1 MIPMEMKTKKN
12 KMVLAMAVVAALAMV
27 SVAGIATF
35 SDDSEA
41 DTVSMLIGTT
51 YDVDK
56 NNSAMELNL
65 VVDIWNIGGTDIGL
79 GIGNVHVGS
88 DVTVTGTINVGYKDA
103 SGKFVV
109 TDSLKVTNAS
119 GFNVTVV
126 VISAEGDLGNL
137 SGLLGLIPSLPS
149 IILDDRVSFLGV
161 GNDDSVV
168 APTGAF
174 ELTKGEAILGSISTP
189 EVVQVLLDA
198 FVNGGGSGN
207 LLNDLLDAV
216 TPFTG
221 NLKVKGLEL
230 EAVDVAGV
238 LVSAEGSTAIL
249 TGGAASLPGYD
260 AELTIKGVAVV
271 DYPAEVK
278 SVLTILS
285 SGMGL
290 DVPQGF
296 ISYNAAVIID
306 ADAEITIGNI
316 EPLAVGEFSVE
327 TGDNIYFAMLYS
339 ANGQIYYPASWSSTE
354 AYFENV
360 PVGTYTFVAYT
371 VTNDVIYST
380 NFGVS
385 GSMGKYN
392 VNLGTNRV
400 TIGANGQM
408 ADADLVFDTTNEW
421 IEYPTTFTPQ
431 VVYNVTNDEFGVLT
445 ADGIVFPD
453 YGLAAADEI
462 LFIAANRGIPGT
474 PVQVYLGPST
484 GTVYNDALVV
494 KSTLNSG
501 EIFVGAD
508 VYSQDSV
515 GYYYML
521 GDSTLEVKGT
531 LKFLYQSEAGPEIRG
546 IMANNAPG
554 HITLSDEGV
563 IEYGVFPG
571 LAPIAPSMGSID
583 AAYYFKNVTDS
594 GVVTKSTY
602 YFTTITKA
610 INDSDGA
617 DIVLVGYHEIL
628 VDTNWS
634 VDKSTKIIIGDGA
647 QTGTL
652 NIGRYVPGGDET
664 ITAALTIDEQIEII
678 VTGGSD
684 FEVRSGQ
691 AIFLSGTEPLF
702 PPTAHVRIVNP
713 DKIIYAD
720 VATGF
725 TIVKSGETLE
735 LITDAELRNDAT
747 LIAGAT
753 FDDMGFEMT
762 IPSGMTL
769 TVNGTYLST
778 VVGLRT
784 GKLIVEDGG
793 TLIINNG
800 TATFA
805 DLTEVL
811 LQGSLKINAAGTMTL
826 DGTMD
831 GDGTGILI
839 IDGIFD
845 ANGIVAD
852 LSELV
857 LRGTLNIRSG
867 NAPFNVLKKITIG
880 AEPVLLTA
888 LQNNAVLNG
897 VIDIDDL
904 TLILVYGN
912 SAIGVANFNNPG
924 DIVST
929 KFVYQNLSTVY
940 ATQYGVDGAVPA
952 VANLEYLTCDA
963 LRDFKLV
970 GWYQSAGLSI
980 LGEVT
985 PAQFLVSAVGEYPV
999 LFGDFVPKTFT
1010 ITLQDTNQGINWLVD
1025 GVGKGASNVLT
1036 FNYGDV
1042 VRINVH
1048 VLQGF
1053 TGTPVIQKDGAAYTA
1068 NTAFTVTDNYVFTV
1082 SGVSVA
1088 DRSSGDGDGLTL
1100 IEILLIIIVI
1110 IIGII
1115 SIFVALRL
1123 LRS

>member
-41 DTVSMLIGTT
+41 DDVSMLIGTT
-51 YDVDK
+51 IDITENK
-56 NNSAMELNL
+56 SAYELNI
-65 VVDIWNIGGTDIGL
+65 VVDIWTIAGLDIGI
-79 GIGNVHVGS
+79 GIGNVHVASGVS
-88 DVTVTGTINVGYKDA
+88 VTGTINVGYKNA
-103 SGKFVV
+103 SNQYVV
-109 TDSLKVTNAS
+109 TDSLKLTNAG
-119 GFNVTVV
+119 GFNATIIVV
-126 VISAEGDLGNL
+126 SADGNL
-137 SGLLGLIPSLPS
+137 ANLSSIIPGLPS
-149 IILDDRVSFLGV
+149 IVLDNQISLIGI
-161 GNDDSVV
+161 GNEATGD
-168 APTGAF
+168 APTGTF

-189 EVVQVLLDA
+189 KVVQVLLDE
-198 FVNGGGSGN
+198 FLNGTGSG
-207 LLNDLLDAV
+207 DLLGDLLATV

-221 NLKVKGLEL
+221 NLKVNGLEL

-238 LVSAEGSTAIL
+238 LVSAEGSTAIM

-260 AELTIKGVAVV
+260 AELTIKGVAIV
-271 DYPAEVK
+271 DYPTEVR
-278 SVLTILS
+278 SVLTAI
-285 SGMGL
+285 SGMIGPT
-290 DVPQGF
+290 VPQGF
-296 ISYNAAVIID
+296 ISYDASVIID

-316 EPLAVGEFSVE
+316 EPLAVAEFSVE
-327 TGDNIYFAMLYS
+327 AGDNFDFALLYS
-339 ANGQIYYPASWSSTE
+339 ANGQEYWANITG
-354 AYFENV
+354 NV
-360 PVGTYTFVAYT
+360 ATFYDVPTGTYTFVGIT
-371 VTNDVIYST
+371 DLNDVIYST

-385 GSMGKYN
+385 GSMGTYN
-392 VNLGTNRV
+392 VSLGINRV
-400 TIGANGQM
+400 TPGANGQM
-408 ADADLVFDTTNEW
+408 ADADLVFDITNEW
-421 IEYPTTFTPQ
+421 IEYPSTFTPM
-431 VVYNVTNDEFGVLT
+431 VAYNLSNSEFGAPT
-445 ADGIVFPD
+445 ADGIVFPE
-453 YGLAAADEI
+453 YGMSLATDWI
-462 LFIAANRGIPGT
+462 LFIATDRGTPGN
-474 PVQVYLGPST
+474 PVQVYYGPTT

-494 KSTLNSG
+494 KSTLLAG

-508 VYSQDSV
+508 VYSQNSV
-515 GYYYML
+515 GYYYMI

-554 HITLSDEGV
+554 HITLKDEGV
-563 IEYGVFPG
+563 IEYGVFPA
-571 LAPIAPSMGSID
+571 LAPIAPFMGSID

-628 VDTNWS
+628 EDTNWS
-634 VDKSTKIIIGDGA
+634 VDKPTKIIIGDGA

-652 NIGRYVPGGDET
+652 NIGRYVPGDET

-678 VTGGSD
+678 VNGGSD

-753 FDDMGFEMT
+753 FDDMGYEMT
-762 IPSGMTL
+762 VPSGMTL
-769 TVNGTYLST
+769 TVNGNYMST
-778 VVGLRT
+778 VVGLRM

-793 TLIINNG
+793 TFIVNNG
-800 TATFA
+800 TATFE

-826 DGTMD
+826 DGEMD

-845 ANGIVAD
+845 ANGQVYD
-852 LSELV
+852 LSELI
-857 LRGTLNIRSG
+857 LRGTLNIG
-867 NAPFNVLKKITIG
+867 TNGFEVVKKITIG

-888 LQNNAVLNG
+888 LQNNAVLDG

-912 SAIGVANFNNPG
+912 SSITVANFNNPG

-940 ATQYGVDGAVPA
+940 ATQYGVDGALPA

-963 LRDFKLV
+963 LRDFRLV
-970 GWYQSAGLSI
+970 GWYQSAGLSMM
-980 LGEVT
+980 GEVT
-985 PAQFLVSAVGEYPV
+985 PADFLNTVVGFYPV

-1010 ITLQDTNQGINWLVD
+1010 ITFQDSNQGINWLVD
-1025 GVGKGASNVLT
+1025 GVGKGASNVIT
-1036 FNYGDV
+1036 FNYGEV
-1042 VRINVH
+1042 VRVNVH

-1068 NTAFTVTDNYVFTV
+1068 NTPFTVTDNYVFTV

-1088 DRSSGDGDGLTL
+1088 DSSSGDGDGLTL

-1115 SIFVALRL
+1115 SIIVALRL